1 MRNTKAIPLMLAMAL
16 AVAVP
21 AYAQQGHAAHHP
33 DQSADSPQGQMAED
47 NAGTMSGGMM
57 KSGMMSE
64 GMMGDGMMGDGMMG
78 PMMDAPSPGMLLRH
92 REALGIDDAQAER
105 LEALRDEMMST
116 RDRVSGQT
124 LEVLTQDQ
132 RTRLEE
138 MKASMHAGMMKGEA
152 MGAMMGGQDGMA
164 GMDAC
169 PMMGEGVKAST
180 GTGPHGHGAAGN
192 R

>member
-1 MRNTKAIPLMLAMAL
+1 MRNTKAITLMLAMAL
-16 AVAVP
+16 TVAVP
-21 AYAQQGHAAHHP
+21 AYAQQGPAAHHP

-47 NAGTMSGGMM
+47 NAETMCGGMM
-57 KSGMMSE
+57 KSGMTSE
-64 GMMGDGMMGDGMMG
+64 GMMGGMMG
-78 PMMDAPSPGMLLRH
+78 PMMDAPSPAMLLRH

-105 LEALRDEMMST
+105 LETLRDEMMSA

-138 MKASMHAGMMKGEA
+138 MKASMHAGIMKGEA
-152 MGAMMGGQDGMA
+152 MGAMMGGQDGMV

-169 PMMGEGVKAST
+169 PMMGEGVKASA
-180 GTGPHGHGAAGN
+180 GTGPHGHGEAGN